1 MRKIVTLLLSLSL
14 YLMAWEG
21 YDAANSSYI
30 TLQSTYSKDG
40 QSYIRI
46 YDHSDYREKELLV
59 TNVRRS
65 SSFYILNVYDSF
77 ANEKR
82 MFEMQV
88 PKYDNYVVPK
98 NLQVEAAT
106 TTVSLP
112 ASETVTPVSKTDS
125 KTDVPMQS
133 SHESEKMT
141 LGEFFDMINIF
152 KYLKLDN

>member
-1 MRKIVTLLLSLSL
+1 
-14 YLMAWEG
+14 MAWEG

-40 QSYIRI
+40 RSYVRI

-59 TNVRRS
+59 TNIRRT
-65 SSFYILNVYDSF
+65 SSFYILNVYDSL

-88 PKYDNYVVPK
+88 PKHDHYVVPK

-112 ASETVTPVSKTDS
+112 LSPR
-125 KTDVPMQS
+125 QS
-133 SHESEKMT
+133 NDKMT
-141 LGEFFDMINIF
+141 FSEFFDKINIF
-152 KYLKLDN
+152 KHLKSDK

>member
-1 MRKIVTLLLSLSL
+1 MKKIVALLLSLSL

-21 YDAANSSYI
+21 YDASNSSYI

-40 QSYIRI
+40 QSYVRI

-59 TNVRRS
+59 TNIRRS
-65 SSFYILNVYDSF
+65 SSFYIINVYDSF

-88 PKYDNYVVPK
+88 PKHNHYTVPK

-112 ASETVTPVSKTDS
+112 LSETITPT
-125 KTDVPMQS
+125 QS
-133 SHESEKMT
+133 SNENDKIT
-141 LGEFFDMINIF
+141 IGEFFDKINIF
-152 KYLKLDN
+152 KYLKSDK

>member
-1 MRKIVTLLLSLSL
+1 LRKIVALLLSLSL

-30 TLQSTYSKDG
+30 TLQSTYLKDG
-40 QSYIRI
+40 QSYVRI

-59 TNVRRS
+59 TNIRRS

-77 ANEKR
+77 SNEKR

-88 PKYDNYVVPK
+88 PKYDHYVVPK

-112 ASETVTPVSKTDS
+112 VSET
-125 KTDVPMQS
+125 DVLTQS

-141 LGEFFDMINIF
+141 LGEFFDKINIF
-152 KYLKLDN
+152 KYLKSDK